1 MKRLLS
7 LSRYIV
13 LIPVISSL
21 IGATVLMIY
30 GGIQTIIESVHTAE
44 LILEG
49 SDKGIKKESIAFIE
63 LVDVFLLATVLYII
77 GVGLYELFIG
87 ELDLPAW
94 LVIKTLDDLKVKLI
108 NIVVTVLA
116 VLFLGHVVTAL
127 SRAAIAAHLETAR
140 LRHHAGDSGDL
151 VRHDVLRR
159 RPLVAFRTGHPHR
172 GSTLRRGLE
181 NR

>member
-1 MKRLLS
+1 VKRLLS

-116 VLFLGHVVTAL
+116 VLFLGHVVSWDGGTDLLRLGAGIAL
-127 SRAAIAAHLETAR
+127 IIGALTLFLWQQGKSKAQPGPVTKQVQ
-140 LRHHAGDSGDL
+140 GQ
-151 VRHDVLRR
+151 
-159 RPLVAFRTGHPHR
+159 GH
-172 GSTLRRGLE
+172 SDAE
-181 NR
+181 